1 MYPIQYY
8 GQLVHGQLS
17 EDFDGDHYEELLQAA
32 LDEEAEEYFDSC
44 LTPILDEYGEV
55 IPLSKCICGAH
66 TPFECGC
73 ACDSW
78 GNLEDYDDC

>member
-1 MYPIQYY
+1 MYSMQYY
-8 GQLVHGQLS
+8 GQWVHGQLS
-17 EDFDGDHYEELLQAA
+17 EDFDADFHESLADDGD
-32 LDEEAEEYFDSC
+32 EYFDSC
-44 LTPILDEYGEV
+44 LIPILDENGDV

-78 GNLEDYDDC
+78 GNLEDYEDY